1 MANKQPLMDHGHESK
16 RWTDSSQSIESK
28 IHDAC
33 CKNETQKVTQFLLER
48 RNDIN
53 AKKLDQLGSL
63 FAAIDNDNFLIV
75 DGLLG
80 IGCNSN
86 AKNSNGKPALFVALE
101 NGNMCI
107 ARSFFY
113 RGAKVGSILIS
124 AIRKGLSEIVE
135 KVLELRV
142 DIDTVKD
149 KMGYTP
155 LYLAIDK
162 NNLEIVKLLL
172 KHNVN
177 ANRRDKFDRTPLL
190 FAISK
195 GNSQI
200 VKELVSNGAEVDGK
214 NSLGMTPFMKA
225 WTDNQMDIAK
235 ILLDHGADVDF
246 CWHDRSTTLHFEAT
260 YGNLENVRF
269 LLKHNANI
277 NAVDNDKD
285 TPLHLATR
293 NDHAEVVKLLLSSG
307 GNDLIIRNQDGN
319 IAFESA
325 FAKNNI
331 EIAKMMA
338 YHERF

>member
-1 MANKQPLMDHGHESK
+1 MANKQPLFEHKGGSL
-16 RWTDSSQSIESK
+16 TNSSNEVELK
-28 IHDAC
+28 IHEAC
-33 CKNETQKVTQFLLER
+33 CKNETQKVTHFLLRR
-48 RNDIN
+48 RNDID
-53 AKKLDQLGSL
+53 AEKLDEFGSL
-63 FAAIDNDNFLIV
+63 FVAINNNNFLIV

-86 AKNSNGKPALFVALE
+86 AKNSNNKPALFVALE

-107 ARSFFY
+107 ASSLINH
-113 RGAKVGSILIS
+113 GAKFGSILTS

-285 TPLHLATR
+285 TPLHLATQ
-293 NDHAEVVKLLLSSG
+293 NDHAEVVKLLLING
-307 GNDLIIRNQDGN
+307 GNDLNVRNEEGN
-319 IAFESA
+319 TAFESA
-325 FAKNNI
+325 
-331 EIAKMMA
+331 IAENHFKVSKIIA
-338 YHERF
+338 FHDNF